1 MDSLKRKSEI
11 LKALAHPSRLWIIES
26 LYEKD
31 RCVCEFVDALK
42 VDYSTVSKHLS
53 ILKNAGFIS
62 SKQSGK
68 ERWYSLRT
76 PCIKNFMDCIET
88 MIPQT
93 ESEQTP

>member
-1 MDSLKRKSEI
+1 MNLNRKKTEI

-53 ILKNAGFIS
+53 ILKNAGLIAG
-62 SKQSGK
+62 KQSGK

-76 PCIKNFMDCIET
+76 PCIRNFMNCIET
-88 MIPQT
+88 IITQT
-93 ESEQTP
+93 EVEHTV